1 MCEAMPFGRC
11 ERLELTES
19 AELCAKVESVMVAE
33 EEVRTIIAPP

>member
-33 EEVRTIIAPP
+33 EEPSMYIAPP